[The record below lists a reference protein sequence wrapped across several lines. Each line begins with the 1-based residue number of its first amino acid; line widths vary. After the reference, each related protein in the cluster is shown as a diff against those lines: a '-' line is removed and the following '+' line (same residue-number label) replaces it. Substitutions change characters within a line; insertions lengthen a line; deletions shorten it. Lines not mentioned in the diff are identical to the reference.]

1 MHLDIKQIKIF
12 GIVFLNDIQEHS
24 YTYNKYMYIYQLEGA
39 QIVKY
44 FFLWIFIT
52 YTYLTF
58 FASRANYMPMRH
70 ITKVSFGF
78 LAGFAWKLAC
88 FY

>member
-44 FFLWIFIT
+44 FFL
-52 YTYLTF
+52 
-58 FASRANYMPMRH
+58 
-70 ITKVSFGF
+70 
-78 LAGFAWKLAC
+78 
-88 FY
+88 

>member
-24 YTYNKYMYIYQLEGA
+24 YTYNKYMYIGA

-44 FFLWIFIT
+44 L
-52 YTYLTF
+52 
-58 FASRANYMPMRH
+58 
-70 ITKVSFGF
+70 
-78 LAGFAWKLAC
+78 
-88 FY
+88 